1 MMLRLRRCCQTLVGG
16 GGLRRRTVCEVRRR
30 TGERGAAGLDRAG
43 LYASS
48 SKPRPTLCP
57 PALKFFPSI
66 KAERVTLM
74 PGWKRASCH
83 LVTTYDLPS
92 KLPPPT
98 WPQTLGV
105 PDTDQAGVVHFG
117 LGGGGGRQDTVTARP
132 RGRLSGDSHPPRE
145 MHLCPAC
152 I

>member
-1 MMLRLRRCCQTLVGG
+1 MLSATPELLSEVLDVMLRLRRCCQTLVGG
-16 GGLRRRTVCEVRRR
+16 GGKTATVCEVRRR
-30 TGERGAAGLDRAG
+30 TEERGAAGLDRAG

-48 SKPRPTLCP
+48 SKPMPTLCP

-74 PGWKRASCH
+74 PELKRALCN
-83 LVTTYDLPS
+83 VITTYDLPS
-92 KLPPPT
+92 KLHQPT

-117 LGGGGGRQDTVTARP
+117 LGGGG
-132 RGRLSGDSHPPRE
+132 
-145 MHLCPAC
+145 
-152 I
+152 